1 MYRHI
6 LVPLDG
12 SAFAEQ
18 ALPHARSLVM
28 VSPDPVDVYLV
39 SVAPVLQD
47 RSVTMV
53 SLYPFYI
60 SQDHLEMARRELEQL
75 DHDLGTYLTQVC
87 AFVSE
92 WGANCHTDVRF
103 GNPAEEILACA
114 ETAQADLIVMS
125 THGRSGI
132 NRLVFGSVAN
142 KLLRMST
149 VPILLIRAREMA
161 VAAGE

>member
-18 ALPHARSLVM
+18 ALPHVRSLVM

-39 SVAPVLQD
+39 SVAPMLQD

-60 SQDHLEMARRELEQL
+60 AQDHLEMSGVVGAAR
-75 DHDLGTYLTQVC
+75 
-87 AFVSE
+87 
-92 WGANCHTDVRF
+92 
-103 GNPAEEILACA
+103 P
-114 ETAQADLIVMS
+114 
-125 THGRSGI
+125 
-132 NRLVFGSVAN
+132 
-142 KLLRMST
+142 
-149 VPILLIRAREMA
+149 
-161 VAAGE
+161 